1 MPREQPRRLRAV
13 AGIRRENGWVA
24 CDDGAVKLRRKT
36 WPSELIEAVR
46 AASGQSATGRDE
58 ILAAIQLTDG
68 PWVAGGRAA
77 LYLPN
82 DNPQTAMD
90 DPASADQ
97 GTDGISSSGDGKR
110 GKAKPLSVR
119 RVGWEQIER
128 AGWNADES
136 VLHVW
141 ETTSFGTPLRATDLA
156 VDDPGRFG
164 QLLRERID
172 ASILVQRHVPLVGKK
187 GVRIVGRRNPAQ
199 PDAVVSWSFVLD
211 KGLEPER
218 PGLVD
223 QAEAALK
230 AVRDEF
236 GI

>member
-1 MPREQPRRLRAV
+1 MPREQPRRLPAV
-13 AGIRRENGWVA
+13 AGIRRESDWPA
-24 CDDGAVKLRRKT
+24 CDDGTVKLRRKT
-36 WPSELIEAVR
+36 WPSELTEAVR

-58 ILAAIQLTDG
+58 ILAAIQLTEG
-68 PWVAGGRAA
+68 QWVAGGRAA

-82 DNPQTAMD
+82 DNPRTVME
-90 DPASADQ
+90 DPARAEQ
-97 GTDGISSSGDGKR
+97 GAEGGSSKGKR
-110 GKAKPLSVR
+110 GEAEPFSVR

-136 VLHVW
+136 VLHIW